1 MSNPKAQTMYAK
13 AVKTGRDTVL
23 LIDFPYGTMT
33 IEGQP
38 LSVIKTVTKDNIFI
52 SDDSFIGVEGET
64 TVQVGYVEQDLHTGT
79 PGKEWIIAGTEVSA
93 AEYKDLVEKVSKYVD
108 DSAYSD
114 FELSDVYNTPDE
126 IVVLCQRLRK
136 ARYNTIVSKVKKPVF
151 VDITMTLLIEDTEKY
166 ILMPFN
172 LKANSS
178 KGVYTVMAKEAA
190 YDEIVKVAKNASEKY
205 GIAFK
210 VETAWAGSFKI
221 NGDRIVGHTLPKFP
235 RFATSIEKAKEALEQ
250 VRQDAKAAALLY
262 VETTVNKQ
270 MVFSGYEIVKRLM
283 NFHELFM
290 KVDSKAS
297 TQASYRMAHKELLN
311 ILEAVQQS
319 AVDTFEKSESV

>member
-1 MSNPKAQTMYAK
+1 MINPKAQTLYAK
-13 AVKTGRDTVL
+13 AVKTGHDTVM
-23 LIDFPYGTMT
+23 LIYFPYGTMT
-33 IEGQP
+33 TEGQAM
-38 LSVIKTVTKDNIFI
+38 SVIKAVTKDSIFI
-52 SDDSFIGVEGET
+52 SDDAFIGVEGET
-64 TVQVGYVEQDLHTGT
+64 TVQVGYVEQDLHTVT

-108 DSAYSD
+108 ASAYSD
-114 FELSDVYNTPDE
+114 FKLFDVYNTPDE
-126 IVVLCQRLRK
+126 IVALCHLLRK
-136 ARYNTIVSKVKKPVF
+136 ARYNTVVSKVKKPVF
-151 VDITMTLLIEDTEKY
+151 VDIIMTVLIEDTEKY

-210 VETAWAGSFKI
+210 VETAWADSFKI
-221 NGDRIVGHTLPKFP
+221 NGDRIVGYTLPSEK

-250 VRQDAKAAALLY
+250 VRQEAKAAALLY
-262 VETTVNKQ
+262 IETTINKQ
-270 MVFSGYEIVKRLM
+270 MVFSGYEIVKRLL

-311 ILEAVQQS
+311 ILEAVLQS